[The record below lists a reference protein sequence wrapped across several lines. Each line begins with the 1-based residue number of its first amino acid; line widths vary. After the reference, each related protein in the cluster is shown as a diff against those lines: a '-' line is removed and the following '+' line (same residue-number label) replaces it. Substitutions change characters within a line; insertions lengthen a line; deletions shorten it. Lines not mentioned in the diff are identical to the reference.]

1 MFTFASMTP
10 RIIDPEQIEQR
21 LLELAYTSDV
31 KITVHALAYYAPC
44 SLAAAQDVLDRLTT
58 EDRLQMEV
66 EDDGTI
72 VYHVPARTKLPPLQ
86 PQPVTRAP
94 DVGTDI
100 ERGRALVPAVDRSLA
115 PARQANPALAAV
127 LAALFP
133 GAGHLYAGR
142 IGAAL
147 LWFVAITA
155 GYLLIVPGLIL
166 QLASMVSAARATLLP
181 SPYHATTWN

>member
-1 MFTFASMTP
+1 MTP

-72 VYHVPARTKLPPLQ
+72 VYHVPARTKLPPPPPTTQ
-86 PQPVTRAP
+86 H
-94 DVGTDI
+94 
-100 ERGRALVPAVDRSLA
+100 ALVPAIDRSLA
-115 PARQANPALAAV
+115 PARQASPALAAV

-166 QLASMVSAARATLLP
+166 QLASMVSAARATMLP

>member
-1 MFTFASMTP
+1 MFTFGSMTP

-72 VYHVPARTKLPPLQ
+72 VYHVPARTKLPPLPAQ
-86 PQPVTRAP
+86 H
-94 DVGTDI
+94 
-100 ERGRALVPAVDRSLA
+100 ALVPAVDRSLA
-115 PARQANPALAAV
+115 SQRQANPALAAV

>member
-100 ERGRALVPAVDRSLA
+100 ERGRAL
-115 PARQANPALAAV
+115 ARQANPALAAV